1 MPNFGKLDQNLFCKT
16 LHVKGDLVIDCKGDI
31 QNIGNITI
39 DYDATFG
46 RDLTVFGNANV
57 VSGFISTKLNDKTGS
72 ALYTQMKNTSVSI
85 YNNAKEEFS
94 SGFFV
99 SPDGWIVT
107 AAHGLLTGNVSTKP
121 NTSNVFV
128 TVSGVNGNVNTS
140 VTLQSDSIYVDA
152 AGDLA
157 VIKVSGLMTQPY
169 LEWGNSL
176 STLSGSRCYTIGN
189 PLASDHQSIENG
201 LIRDNE
207 FVKFPSAV
215 ESILTSI
222 SSYSGQS
229 GSPIVNE
236 YGKIVGV
243 LTYGIQG
250 DANADV
256 STLTGGPSQ
265 RVAEPIVT
273 SMINDLDDYTIKGY
287 LGTESWFPVN
297 AFDVVNLGL
306 IGTGFNTRGIVLAN
320 VIAGEALDNA
330 NLAVND
336 IITKIDNY
344 IVGDLDNQTHLS
356 TATWFKT
363 AGETVDIEFIR
374 PPSTTVFSTIATLG
388 LFPASADEPLIGN
401 FAGTGDATMFNL
413 PGTRIRRRKKA

>member
-1 MPNFGKLDQNLFCKT
+1 MPNFGKLDKDLFCKT

-31 QNIGNITI
+31 QHIGNITI

-46 RDLTVFGNANV
+46 RNLTVLGNSV
-57 VSGFISTKLNDKTGS
+57 VSGFMSTRVNDKTGS
-72 ALYTQMKNTSVSI
+72 ALYTKMKNTSVSI
-85 YNNAKEEFS
+85 YNNAKEEFF

-99 SPDGWIVT
+99 SPDGWVVT
-107 AAHGLLTGNVSTKP
+107 AAHGLLTGNVSTKT
-121 NTSNVFV
+121 NVGNVFV
-128 TVSGVNGNVNTS
+128 TVSGINGNVNTNI
-140 VTLQSDSIYVDA
+140 TLQSESIYVDA

-157 VIKVSGLMTQPY
+157 VIKLPGIISQPY

-176 STLSGSRCYTIGN
+176 SDAPPGSRCYTIGN

-207 FVKFPSAV
+207 FVKFPAPL

-236 YGKIVGV
+236 YGKVIGV
-243 LTYGIQG
+243 LTFGVQG

-265 RVAEPIVT
+265 RVAEHIVST
-273 SMINDLDDYTIKGY
+273 MINDLDDYTIKGY
-287 LGTESWFPVN
+287 LGTEFWYPVN
-297 AFDVVNLGL
+297 AYDIVTLGL
-306 IGTGFNTRGIVLAN
+306 IGSGFNTRGIVLGN

-330 NLAVND
+330 NLTVND

-344 IVGDLDNQTHLS
+344 VVGDLDNQTHLS

-363 AGETVDIEFIR
+363 AGETVDIEYIR
-374 PPSTTVFSTIATLG
+374 PPSISVYSTIATLG
-388 LFPASADEPLIGN
+388 LYPVSADEPLIGN
-401 FAGTGDATMFNL
+401 FSGTGDATMFSL
-413 PGTRIRRRKKA
+413 PGTRIRRHPRK